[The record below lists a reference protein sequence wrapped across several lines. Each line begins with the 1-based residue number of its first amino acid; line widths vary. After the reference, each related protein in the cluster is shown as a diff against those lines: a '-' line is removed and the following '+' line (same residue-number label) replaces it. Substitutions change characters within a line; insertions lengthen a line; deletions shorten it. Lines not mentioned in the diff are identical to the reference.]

1 MKSLR
6 ILAFVVLIAN
16 VCLAQN
22 EMTKTENA
30 LRRLDSKLSDALN
43 NGDPAALDQ
52 ILGDDYVEVDSRGLI
67 TGKTDLMALVRAR
80 AAAPP
85 SKSVGPEVTID
96 DTKLRTFGD
105 TAVLV
110 GRTTTRYQFMEY
122 QTVPGAS
129 APAPESVIQERFLK
143 VYAKRVGRWQLIAS
157 MKTAIAKQ

>member
-1 MKSLR
+1 
-6 ILAFVVLIAN
+6 
-16 VCLAQN
+16 
-22 EMTKTENA
+22 MTKTENA
-30 LRRLDSKLSDALN
+30 LRELDSKLSEALSK
-43 NGDPAALDQ
+43 GDPAALDQ

-80 AAAPP
+80 AAAPR
-85 SKSVGPEVTID
+85 SMSAGPEVTIA
-96 DTKLRTFGD
+96 DTKLRTYGD

-129 APAPESVIQERFLK
+129 APAPESVIHERFMK